1 MSRSKKTRKG
11 GENSPKLQPRVKK
24 QDRAVATGKRK
35 EKESGNKS
43 GSRHNEDLILAQA
56 PQQQSAKKKDPRHGS
71 KKPVALALPA
81 AVVVAQPKV
90 KQVKLTDEQT
100 LLKLE
105 EDPRLNQLLDMLEE
119 GRDLND
125 VDQKWLDQQ
134 LNKIEALMVKLGISD
149 DMDDDAPP
157 SPAKSLSDD
166 ELFDKFESGADL
178 LKDYQDKF

>member
-35 EKESGNKS
+35 ETGNKS
-43 GSRHNEDLILAQA
+43 GSRHNEGLILAQA
-56 PQQQSAKKKDPRHGS
+56 PQQNAAQKKDPRHGS
-71 KKPVALALPA
+71 KKPVALAIP
-81 AVVVAQPKV
+81 VVTDTVQKAKV
-90 KQVKLTDEQT
+90 KQPKLTDEQK

-125 VDQKWLDQQ
+125 ADQKWLDQQ
-134 LNKIEALMVKLGISD
+134 LNKIEALMTKLGISD
-149 DMDDDAPP
+149 DIDDAPTQ
-157 SPAKSLSDD
+157 AKNLSDD
-166 ELFDKFESGADL
+166 QLFDKFESGAEL